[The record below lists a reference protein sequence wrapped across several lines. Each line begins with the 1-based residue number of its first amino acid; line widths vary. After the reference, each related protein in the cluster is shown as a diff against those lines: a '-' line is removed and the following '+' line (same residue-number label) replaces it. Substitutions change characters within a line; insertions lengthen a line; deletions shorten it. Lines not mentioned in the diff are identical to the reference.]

1 MDKSTKILKR
11 LELLHPK
18 KIDLSLKRLIK
29 LLKKLDNPHLKL
41 SPVIHVAGT
50 NGKGSVTSFLRAIFE
65 SSKYKVHTY
74 TSPHLINFNERI
86 RINSKLISNNHL
98 SSLLEECEYYNNG
111 EEITFFEITTAAAF
125 LAFSRIE
132 SNIILLETGLG
143 GRFDATN
150 VVKNKICSV
159 ITPISMDHMNFLGST
174 IVRIAKEK
182 LGILKNS
189 KQIVLSKQ
197 SSVVRKL
204 ARVEAKRMN
213 IKLFEE
219 GLNWKIR
226 QKNCIKKN
234 FSMYFEDTN
243 YDFNFPKLFGE
254 HQIDNA
260 STAIA
265 TVLSLGRADILNKY
279 INQGIL
285 SAKWPA
291 RMQNLKNG
299 NLSSYMGKNFEI
311 WLDGGHNLEASNVI
325 KKVIEKWKKENV
337 FLVIGMMIGKDPNSF
352 IKKLIK
358 NLSAIFLLPIPDHQ
372 YIRPYEIKKII
383 EKEIGSTISIECSL
397 DIKEVLKKIKETY
410 SSGKLVICG
419 SLYLAGEVLKQ
430 DGFKIN

>member
-18 KIDLSLKRLIK
+18 KIDLSLKRLK
-29 LLKKLDNPHLKL
+29 HLLNKLDNPHLKL

-50 NGKGSVTSFLRAIFE
+50 NGKGSVTSFLRSIFE
-65 SSKYKVHTY
+65 FSNYKVHTY

-98 SSLLEECEYYNNG
+98 NTLLEECEYYNKA

-132 SNIILLETGLG
+132 SDIILLETGLG

-150 VVKNKICSV
+150 VVENKLCSV

-174 IVRIAKEK
+174 IEKIAKEK

-189 KQIVLSKQ
+189 KKIVLSKQ
-197 SSVVRKL
+197 HSVVRKL
-204 ARVEAKRMN
+204 ARVEAKRMK
-213 IKLFEE
+213 IELLEE
-219 GLNWKIR
+219 GSNWKIR
-226 QKNCIKKN
+226 EKDFIKKN
-234 FSMYFEDTN
+234 FSMFFEKKN
-243 YDFNFPKLFGE
+243 YCFNFPELFGE

-260 STAIA
+260 STAVA
-265 TVLSLGRADILNKY
+265 TVLSLGRKDILDKNIDK
-279 INQGIL
+279 GIL

-299 NLSSYMGKNFEI
+299 NLSSYMGKNFEV
-311 WLDGGHNLEASNVI
+311 WLDGGHNLEASQII
-325 KKVIEKWKKENV
+325 KKIIEKWKKENV
-337 FLVIGMMIGKDPNSF
+337 FLVIGMMIGKDPYSF
-352 IKKLIK
+352 IKKLVK

-372 YIRPYEIKKII
+372 YIRPYEIKNNIKKDISS
-383 EKEIGSTISIECSL
+383 KISIECSL
-397 DIKEVLKKIKETY
+397 DIKEALKIIKESY
-410 SSGKLVICG
+410 PSGKLVICG

>member
-86 RINSKLISNNHL
+86 RISSKLISNNHL

-260 STAIA
+260 STAVA
-265 TVLSLGRADILNKY
+265 TVLSLGKKDILKA
-279 INQGIL
+279 Q
-285 SAKWPA
+285 WPA

-311 WLDGGHNLEASNVI
+311 WLDGGHNLEASNII
-325 KKVIEKWKKENV
+325 KKIIEKWKKENV

-372 YIRPYEIKKII
+372 FIRPYEIKKII
-383 EKEIGSTISIECSL
+383 EQDIGSTIDIECSL

>member
-86 RINSKLISNNHL
+86 RISSKLISNNHL

-260 STAIA
+260 STAVA
-265 TVLSLGRADILNKY
+265 TVLSLGKKDILNKN

-285 SAKWPA
+285 SAQWPA

-311 WLDGGHNLEASNVI
+311 WLDGGHNLEASNII
-325 KKVIEKWKKENV
+325 KKIIEKWKKENV

-372 YIRPYEIKKII
+372 FIRPYEIKKII
-383 EKEIGSTISIECSL
+383 EQDIGSTIDIECSL